1 MPSNIVQFVVAV
13 FSVVAIGMMSG
24 LMLATGLAGYAVR
37 ALPETSWTLR
47 FQREDALFAKVM
59 PPFFLVAL
67 FSLGASFFLSTGSSR
82 SLFAAATL
90 LTVVIIA
97 ITLALQ
103 VPINKTVQSWTA
115 GSAPANWPILR
126 DRWLQNHLVRTIVTV
141 TAFVCAVIAIARF

>member
-1 MPSNIVQFVVAV
+1 MPSTIVQFIVPV

-24 LMLATGLAGYAVR
+24 LMLATGLAGYADR

-59 PPFFLVAL
+59 PPFFLTAL
-67 FSLGASFFLSTGSSR
+67 ITLGWSSFLSTGTSR
-82 SLFAAATL
+82 SLFAAAAL

-115 GSAPANWPILR
+115 GSAPAHWPALR
-126 DRWLQNHLVRTIVTV
+126 DRWLRNHLVRTIVTI
-141 TAFVCAVIAIARF
+141 TAFVCAVIAIVHF